1 MTDVKIDYVK
11 GSNII
16 ALEPRKMDDVFP
28 AVNEV
33 EAYWTAL
40 AQEAPVPA
48 RSRIDPR
55 GIESALSY
63 AFILERVAP
72 TVARFRLAGS
82 HLADLMGMEV
92 RGMPLTAMFLP
103 DARAVAGEA
112 LDRAFTRPARVT
124 LALTGERGVGRAPL
138 DARMILLPL
147 RDEEGRVTRVLGAL
161 EARGQIGR
169 QPRRFAVVEMR
180 HVDIG
185 AGTGV
190 DPVSGMPRTTPGMA
204 EQAQAAY
211 GWRRPDGRPALRVVR
226 DGD

>member
-1 MTDVKIDYVK
+1 VADVKIDYVK

-16 ALEPRKMDDVFP
+16 ALEPRRMEDVFP
-28 AVNEV
+28 AVSEV

-40 AQEAPVPA
+40 AQDQPVPA
-48 RSRIDPR
+48 RGRIDPR
-55 GIESALSY
+55 GIESALSH

-103 DARAVAGEA
+103 EARGIAGEA
-112 LDRAFTRPARVT
+112 LDHAFSAPAKVT
-124 LALTGERGVGRAPL
+124 LTLAGERGVGRAPL

-147 RDEEGRVTRVLGAL
+147 RDEEGRITRVLGAL
-161 EARGQIGR
+161 EAKGAIGR
-169 QPRRFAVVEMR
+169 QPRRFSILSSR

-185 AGTGV
+185 EAVIDPATGR
-190 DPVSGMPRTTPGMA
+190 PRRTPGMA
-204 EQAQAAY
+204 EAPAGF
-211 GWRRPDGRPALRVVR
+211 GWRRPDGRPALHLVQG
-226 DGD
+226 GD